1 MSYDVILN
9 ENIVIAPLCHS
20 QFSFDSPKNA
30 IVIIVMDHDLILFAE
45 VRMSKVSRDT
55 LYECVGAV
63 LKASA
68 DKKRKFTE
76 TVDLQIGLKNYDP
89 QKVSQIC
96 LNQQEMIFSVSG
108 QAFLWHCQVC
118 LDMSP
123 YLRQVLRK
131 PARGRTQTQ
140 GLKILGRQSCR
151 NTVVRLK

>member
-1 MSYDVILN
+1 
-9 ENIVIAPLCHS
+9 
-20 QFSFDSPKNA
+20 
-30 IVIIVMDHDLILFAE
+30 
-45 VRMSKVSRDT
+45 MSKVSRDT

-131 PARGRTQTQ
+131 PSRGRTQTQ

>member
-1 MSYDVILN
+1 M
-9 ENIVIAPLCHS
+9 
-20 QFSFDSPKNA
+20 
-30 IVIIVMDHDLILFAE
+30 ILFAE

-131 PARGRTQTQ
+131 PARGRTLTQ
-140 GLKILGRQSCR
+140 GLKILGRQGQRQSCR

>member
-1 MSYDVILN
+1 
-9 ENIVIAPLCHS
+9 
-20 QFSFDSPKNA
+20 
-30 IVIIVMDHDLILFAE
+30 
-45 VRMSKVSRDT
+45 MSKVSRDT

-131 PARGRTQTQ
+131 PSRGRTLTQ

>member
-1 MSYDVILN
+1 M
-9 ENIVIAPLCHS
+9 
-20 QFSFDSPKNA
+20 
-30 IVIIVMDHDLILFAE
+30 ILFAE

-96 LNQQEMIFSVSG
+96 LNQPGDDIFCFRTSVSL
-108 QAFLWHCQVC
+108 ALSS
-118 LDMSP
+118 MSRHVSLP
-123 YLRQVLRK
+123 
-131 PARGRTQTQ
+131 
-140 GLKILGRQSCR
+140 
-151 NTVVRLK
+151 

>member
-1 MSYDVILN
+1 MF
-9 ENIVIAPLCHS
+9 E
-20 QFSFDSPKNA
+20 
-30 IVIIVMDHDLILFAE
+30 LFAE
-45 VRMSKVSRDT
+45 VKMSKVSRDT